1 MPATLAM
8 NGRNGHAAMASSIAG
23 TAMSAPAHPGT
34 RLRHAFAQP
43 EITILPG
50 VHDALSARLAVAAG
64 FTALAAGGNAA
75 TGTLLG
81 APDMGQL
88 GMRDY
93 AEHYGRI
100 ATAAGDAPVLVDADT
115 GFGGVHNVARTVR
128 AFEQAGAGGLF
139 IEDQV
144 TPKRCGYLAGKAVV
158 PVADQLAKLRAALDA
173 RRDEAFLLCART
185 DALAVD
191 GIEAAIDRAGRYREA
206 GVDMV
211 FVQGADTH
219 DALARICR
227 AIPGLHLA
235 NVSQAAGGGTLTVA
249 QAQAAGAAAVM
260 FPIAGLLAAAA
271 AMERVFA
278 ALYRDRSLDAVAGAL
293 MPMARY
299 NELTGLPQVQ
309 ADEERWSR
317 PL

>member
-1 MPATLAM
+1 MTESPL
-8 NGRNGHAAMASSIAG
+8 
-23 TAMSAPAHPGT
+23 HPGA
-34 RLRHAFAQP
+34 RLRTLLAQP
-43 EITILPG
+43 EITVLPG
-50 VHDALSARLAVAAG
+50 VHDALSARLAIAAG
-64 FTALAAGGNAA
+64 FSAIAAGGNAA

-93 AEHYGRI
+93 ADHYGRI
-100 ATAAGDAPVLVDADT
+100 AAAAGATPLLVDADT
-115 GFGGVHNVARTVR
+115 GFGGVHNVAQMVR
-128 AFEQAGAGGLF
+128 AFERTGAGGLF

-158 PVADQLAKLRAALDA
+158 PVAEQLAKLRAALDT

-185 DALAVD
+185 DALAVE
-191 GIEAAIDRAGRYREA
+191 GIEAAIDRAGRYRET

-211 FVQGADTH
+211 FVQGADT
-219 DALARICR
+219 AESLGRVCR

-235 NVSQAAGGGTLTVA
+235 NVSQAAAGPKLTVA

-260 FPIAGLLAAAA
+260 FPIAALLAGVA
-271 AMERVFA
+271 AMEQAFA
-278 ALYRDRSLDAVAGAL
+278 ALRRDGSLEAVAQTL

-309 ADEERWSR
+309 ANENRWSS
-317 PL
+317 PAG